1 MDCEIPILN
10 PSIGGVVKE
19 CYEYV
24 TLGKD
29 RLRNYLGSKNTI
41 LHKGV

>member
-10 PSIGGVVKE
+10 PSIEGVVNE

-29 RLRNYLGSKNTI
+29 KA
-41 LHKGV
+41 V

>member
-1 MDCEIPILN
+1 MNGLEVTMDCEIPILN
-10 PSIGGVVKE
+10 PSIERVNE

-29 RLRNYLGSKNTI
+29 K
-41 LHKGV
+41 VV